1 MGKQSS
7 EELRAID
14 TRINKVQ
21 FDVDVDLYAHSVK
34 ISMDEMDSNDFSASN
49 IKHDVTKIVI
59 DRVDSSDDNSDTEL
73 SDSGSLNRLSMRNS
87 LNVVSSDEDEDSANH
102 SVNRSSE

>member
-21 FDVDVDLYAHSVK
+21 FDVDVDLYAHSFK

-73 SDSGSLNRLSMRNS
+73 SDGSLNRLSMRNS

-102 SVNRSSE
+102 